1 MKLSDSCIAIN
12 VPANGYLT
20 NVSYGSGW
28 ACDRG
33 YRATEQSCLA
43 IVVPMNGYL
52 LDASYGSGW
61 KCHRGYEGVGEACVA
76 VTLPANAH
84 LDYSGNEWDC
94 DPPYRRELDRC
105 TSP

>member
-1 MKLSDSCIAIN
+1 M
-12 VPANGYLT
+12 PANGYLT

-33 YRATEQSCLA
+33 YRATAQSCLA

-52 LDASYGSGW
+52 LDASSGSGW

-84 LDYSGNEWDC
+84 LGYSGNEWDC

-105 TSP
+105 ISP

>member
-1 MKLSDSCIAIN
+1 MYRS
-12 VPANGYLT
+12 NGYLT

-33 YRATEQSCLA
+33 YRATEQDCLA

-76 VTLPANAH
+76 VRLPENAH

-105 TSP
+105 VLP